1 MNMKYLNG
9 HKLGTDSRG
18 RLGYKKLA
26 RKLGLSDEQTYSG
39 VPETNLAAHW
49 EARESNFCAD
59 SHKRFSIL

>member
-18 RLGYKKLA
+18 RLEYKKLTREPSLMVEHSCGGA
-26 RKLGLSDEQTYSG
+26 S
-39 VPETNLAAHW
+39 ETNLAAHW

-59 SHKRFSIL
+59 SHKHFSIL

>member
-26 RKLGLSDEQTYSG
+26 RKLDLSDEQTYSG

-49 EARESNFCAD
+49 KA
-59 SHKRFSIL
+59 KRIHF